1 MNAFDGDGCI
11 VVWNAECERVTGY
24 STAEIVGNP
33 LALQML
39 YPDIEYRTSMLE
51 EANRRLDDD
60 YSSVWKLTAKNG
72 ARKIVEW
79 FNVGAR
85 LKVPGWF
92 QWSIGIDICEFA
104 LKMSFFALRTSQR
117 KNHDLRPMTDRMRAP
132 TYWSC

>member
-60 YSSVWKLTAKNG
+60 YSGVWNSPQRTALEKLSNG
-72 ARKIVEW
+72 SMSAR
-79 FNVGAR
+79 G
-85 LKVPGWF
+85 
-92 QWSIGIDICEFA
+92 
-104 LKMSFFALRTSQR
+104 
-117 KNHDLRPMTDRMRAP
+117 
-132 TYWSC
+132 